1 MWDIYGHITC
11 ENYWVLGE
19 RSALLNSDLPLG
31 WMRTMPQVA
40 QSLRDPMA
48 QCHSISECQTQSYCP
63 DCVSRSISLAGKADA
78 YRSIILV
85 KEMKEISIDRLFV
98 FTLNSY
104 KTKSNLEIRI
114 ERQAYGIST
123 EAGRTVLIF
132 PQAGGLA
139 REVSEVS
146 NWFQDVPSFMFFM
159 FTVNI
164 CLEIRKYGN
173 IIGRHASFRKS
184 TEVLPTTK
192 FSTHLDPMSY
202 SRSKKLNKR
211 GINKTCI

>member
-1 MWDIYGHITC
+1 MGHITC
-11 ENYWVLGE
+11 ENYGVLGE

-40 QSLRDPMA
+40 QSRRDPMA

-85 KEMKEISIDRLFV
+85 KEVKEISIDRLFV

-104 KTKSNLEIRI
+104 KPNQTLNSRWKASIS
-114 ERQAYGIST
+114 GIST
-123 EAGRTVLIF
+123 EATGRTVLIF

-139 REVSEVS
+139 REEMKVSEVS
-146 NWFQDVPSFMFFM
+146 DRFQASWQWTFVW
-159 FTVNI
+159 
-164 CLEIRKYGN
+164 KYG
-173 IIGRHASFRKS
+173 I
-184 TEVLPTTK
+184 
-192 FSTHLDPMSY
+192 
-202 SRSKKLNKR
+202 
-211 GINKTCI
+211 

>member
-78 YRSIILV
+78 YGSIILV
-85 KEMKEISIDRLFV
+85 KEVKEISIDRLFV

-114 ERQAYGIST
+114 ERQAYQGSPQRQ
-123 EAGRTVLIF
+123 AGRSWSSPRRVALHGKFLKWTFV
-132 PQAGGLA
+132 
-139 REVSEVS
+139 
-146 NWFQDVPSFMFFM
+146 W
-159 FTVNI
+159 
-164 CLEIRKYGN
+164 KYGN
-173 IIGRHASFRKS
+173 MAIGRHTSFRKS

>member
-85 KEMKEISIDRLFV
+85 KEVKEISIDRLFV

-104 KTKSNLEIRI
+104 KTKSNLELALKGKHIRDLH
-114 ERQAYGIST
+114 RGRPDGPDLPPGGWPC
-123 EAGRTVLIF
+123 AGRDESFWSVKL
-132 PQAGGLA
+132 
-139 REVSEVS
+139 
-146 NWFQDVPSFMFFM
+146 VPSFMFTV

-164 CLEIRKYGN
+164 CLEIRKYG
-173 IIGRHASFRKS
+173 IGRHASFRKS